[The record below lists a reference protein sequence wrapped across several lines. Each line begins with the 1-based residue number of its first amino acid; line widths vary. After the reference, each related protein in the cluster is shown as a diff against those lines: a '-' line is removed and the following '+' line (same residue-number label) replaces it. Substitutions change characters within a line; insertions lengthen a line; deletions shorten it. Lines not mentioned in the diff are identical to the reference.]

1 MLHIREETSVSWVWS
16 TLIYGRRNL
25 IFFLNERSRQVEF
38 SKAKAGPRGVTT
50 LAQGGKN
57 PPKNAFFRKSHVW
70 RSIARLQQ
78 VATDS
83 YSYQVWPMVDRVYV
97 RNGIARILLPNF
109 LWAKY
114 RDHFW
119 KKSIN
124 PTLRSNCA
132 ETVSRS
138 AINSKAKNKRQFSL
152 HRTVKTAAFYVKG
165 LILKK
170 IFFVWGVIPKND
182 IEFRLSRDCAEAI
195 GPSQLRQNP

>member
-57 PPKNAFFRKSHVW
+57 PRKNAFFRKIRVW
-70 RSIARLQQ
+70 RSMARRQMA
-78 VATDS
+78 ATDRGS
-83 YSYQVWPMVDRVYV
+83 YLGWPMVGRVYA
-97 RNGIARILLPNF
+97 RNGIIRIDQLNF

-119 KKSIN
+119 KNCIN

-138 AINSKAKNKRQFSL
+138 ATNSKAKNKHQFSL

-182 IEFRLSRDCAEAI
+182 IEMRSSRDCADAI
-195 GPSQLRQNP
+195 GPSQLGQKQ